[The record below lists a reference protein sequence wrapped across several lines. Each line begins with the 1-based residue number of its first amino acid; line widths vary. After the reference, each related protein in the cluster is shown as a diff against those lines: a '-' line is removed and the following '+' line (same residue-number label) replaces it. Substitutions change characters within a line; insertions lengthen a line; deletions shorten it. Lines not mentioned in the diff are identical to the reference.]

1 MTKLKSDKHYATV
14 ILTEAINNQR
24 FQTLI
29 EYILFAWREKPNLRK
44 REILN
49 AFTIEYLTKNK
60 GKKNENIIRFNTNT
74 INN

>member
-1 MTKLKSDKHYATV
+1 MKRLKPDNQYASI
-14 ILTEAINNQR
+14 ILEEAINNQR
-24 FQTLI
+24 FETII

-49 AFTIEYLTKNK
+49 ACTIEYLTKNK
-60 GKKNENIIRFNTNT
+60 GKKNENIIRFYTNT

>member
-14 ILTEAINNQR
+14 ILTEAISNQR

-29 EYILFAWREKPNLRK
+29 EYILFAWREKTNLRK

-49 AFTIEYLTKNK
+49 AFTIEYLNNK
-60 GKKNENIIRFNTNT
+60 GKKNENVIRFVTN
-74 INN
+74 IGN

>member
-14 ILTEAINNQR
+14 ILTEAISNQR

-29 EYILFAWREKPNLRK
+29 EYILFAWREKPSLRK

-49 AFTIEYLTKNK
+49 AFTIEYLNNK
-60 GKKNENIIRFNTNT
+60 GKKNENVIRFVTN
-74 INN
+74 IGN

>member
-14 ILTEAINNQR
+14 ILTEAISNQR
-24 FQTLI
+24 FQTLV

-49 AFTIEYLTKNK
+49 ACTIEYLTKNK
-60 GKKNENIIRFNTNT
+60 GKKNENIIRFYTNT